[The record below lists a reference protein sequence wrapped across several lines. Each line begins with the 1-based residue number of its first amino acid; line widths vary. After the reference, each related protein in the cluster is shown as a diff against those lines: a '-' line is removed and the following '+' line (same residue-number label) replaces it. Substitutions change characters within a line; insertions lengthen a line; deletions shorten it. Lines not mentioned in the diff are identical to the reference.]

1 MMITAEQLRKMLDD
15 LEPWHWRATD
25 WRKLSNG
32 RIVRF
37 VDWKRL
43 AARKC
48 A

>member
-15 LEPWHWRATD
+15 AEPWRGSD
-25 WRKLSNG
+25 WRKLPNG

-43 AARKC
+43 AARKR

>member
-1 MMITAEQLRKMLDD
+1 MMITAEQLRAMLDD
-15 LEPWHWRATD
+15 LEPWRGTD

-43 AARKC
+43 AARKR

>member
-15 LEPWHWRATD
+15 LEPWRGND
-25 WRKLSNG
+25 WRKLPNG

-43 AARKC
+43 AARKR

>member
-1 MMITAEQLRKMLDD
+1 MMITGEQLRKMLEN
-15 LEPWHWRATD
+15 LEPWRGTD
-25 WRKLSNG
+25 WRKLPNG

-43 AARKC
+43 VARKR

>member
-15 LEPWHWRATD
+15 LEPWRRSD
-25 WRKLSNG
+25 YRKLANG

-43 AARKC
+43 ASRKR

>member
-1 MMITAEQLRKMLDD
+1 MITAEQLRKMLDD
-15 LEPWHWRATD
+15 LKPWRETD

-43 AARKC
+43 AARKR

>member
-1 MMITAEQLRKMLDD
+1 MIITKEQMLALLES

-37 VDWKRL
+37 VKWGWKL
-43 AARKC
+43 
-48 A
+48 